1 MKKLTVSILALFVS
15 LTAFAWGKEG
25 HDAVCAIAQCNLK
38 SETLEAMQPY
48 LGGRSILYYS
58 SWPDQIRFID
68 EYDGKWKKWGHVA
81 YYDTNFNALLDESK
95 TGPDAIVQIQAIID
109 KLRGGAYKNLPDEE
123 VSDYIK
129 YLVHAVG
136 DMHCPGHMIVSEDKK
151 NIKLTIYGKSETY
164 HAVWDANLL
173 VAWHKWSPSEYAAEF
188 GRVDEATREK
198 ITAGTVQQWGEAG
211 ARKCAVIWD
220 WAEEGCELNKPF
232 VYKAGPLADEML
244 QLAGFRLAKV
254 LNVIFS
260 DEAYPCG
267 DYPVGEIYRSPY
279 ELDVMSFNI
288 NKSNDKATEN
298 KWEDRMFAVQAMLKE
313 QMPAILGTQE
323 CRWEQKEDLEQ
334 LLGKEWGSYGVGMYD
349 GKEDGP
355 TNSIFYRKDK
365 VELLRSGA
373 FWYSDTPDVPK
384 SRFPEA
390 SQNCYAI
397 WAVFKDKSCG
407 REFIV
412 VNTHL
417 DYKSEDCRARQA
429 KLILEKLEELGRG
442 LPAIVMGDFNAKPCG
457 TFASNPKNPGSV
469 LCSKLKDG
477 RRLSISSDLV
487 KSYNSYGKKD
497 PVILDYIFY
506 SEEFEGIHFKT
517 IKKKY
522 EKVKYIS
529 DHYPVRET
537 LRFKD

>member
-1 MKKLTVSILALFVS
+1 MKRLIISILALS
-15 LTAFAWGKEG
+15 ISITAFSWGKEG

-38 SETLEAMQPY
+38 ESTVQAMQPY
-48 LGGRSILYYS
+48 LDGRSILYYA

-68 EYDGKWKKWGHVA
+68 EYDGKWMKWGHVA
-81 YYDTNFNALLDESK
+81 NYDANFIAILDESA
-95 TGPDAIVQIQAIID
+95 TGPDALVQIQAIID
-109 KLRGGAYKNLPDEE
+109 KLKGGAYKQLPKEE
-123 VSDYIK
+123 VSEYIK

-136 DMHCPGHMIVSEDKK
+136 DMHCPGHMIVDGNKRS
-151 NIKLTIYGKSETY
+151 IKLTFGGKSESY
-164 HAVWDANLL
+164 HAVWDANLIT
-173 VAWHKWSPSEYAAEF
+173 AWHKWSPADYAAEF
-188 GRVDEATREK
+188 GRVDENANSL
-198 ITAGTVQQWGEAG
+198 ITAGTVRQWGESA

-220 WAEEGCELNKPF
+220 WAEEGCDLSKPF
-232 VYKAGPLADEML
+232 VYKAGPLADEMI

-260 DEAYPCG
+260 DETYPCG
-267 DYPVGEIYRSPY
+267 DYPEGEKYQSPY
-279 ELDVMSFNI
+279 ELEVMSFNI
-288 NKSNDKATEN
+288 NKSDPKATEN
-298 KWEDRMFAVQAMLKE
+298 KWEDRMYAVQAMLKE
-313 QMPAILGTQE
+313 QNPAILGTQE
-323 CRWEQKEDLEQ
+323 CRWEQKEDLEH
-334 LLGKEWGSYGVGMYD
+334 LLGKEWGSIGVGMYD
-349 GKEDGP
+349 GKKDGP
-355 TNSIFYRKDK
+355 TNSIFYRKDR
-365 VELLRSGA
+365 VEVLRSGA

-384 SRFPEA
+384 SRYPEA
-390 SQNCYAI
+390 SQNCYAT
-397 WAVFKDKSCG
+397 WAVFKDLTCG
-407 REFIV
+407 KEFIL

-417 DYKSEDCRARQA
+417 DYKSEDCRALQA
-429 KLILEKLEELGRG
+429 KLILEKLDELGRG

-469 LCSKLKDG
+469 LCSRLKDG

-529 DHYPVRET
+529 DHYPIRQT
-537 LRFKD
+537 LIFK